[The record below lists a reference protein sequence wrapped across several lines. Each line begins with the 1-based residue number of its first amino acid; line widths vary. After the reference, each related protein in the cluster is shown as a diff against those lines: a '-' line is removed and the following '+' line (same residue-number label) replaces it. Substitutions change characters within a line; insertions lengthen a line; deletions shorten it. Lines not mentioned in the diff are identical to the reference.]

1 MSQKEIFYTW
11 NSVSPERLGDVKV
24 DALKFDCVF
33 DETLRD
39 GIQAPTVRN
48 PPLEAKKK
56 IVDYMVR
63 SGVRHADLGFPGA
76 NETALNECVQ
86 LVEHIKE
93 NSHELKPAFAGRTT
107 TSDISAISRVAELTQ
122 MNIEAYGFVA
132 ISPIRRYV
140 QGWDISE
147 IQSSIKTSSKECR
160 EGGSEF
166 VLVLED
172 AFRCPPETLKEIY
185 DVALESCP
193 SRICLCDTVGAALP
207 EGTKALIQ
215 WTAGYLQDQ
224 NGGIPLEWHGHN
236 DRGMAVANS
245 LAALDAGCSRVHGTI
260 LGVGERA
267 GNAALD
273 QLIVN
278 LYSTTDLPENLKP
291 LVDYADFAQEE
302 LAVNLPYNYPA
313 LGRDVF
319 KTSAGV
325 HAAAILKA
333 HKSGNSILK
342 DMVYSSVVASQL
354 GREQEVLI
362 DEVAGAN
369 NVEYWFLS
377 QGRTDFTK
385 EKSEAILREA
395 KSRKGFLSDEEIRNV
410 IDSSI

>member
-1 MSQKEIFYTW
+1 M
-11 NSVSPERLGDVKV
+11 
-24 DALKFDCVF
+24 
-33 DETLRD
+33 
-39 GIQAPTVRN
+39 
-48 PPLEAKKK
+48 
-56 IVDYMVR
+56 
-63 SGVRHADLGFPGA
+63 RH
-76 NETALNECVQ
+76 
-86 LVEHIKE
+86 
-93 NSHELKPAFAGRTT
+93 
-107 TSDISAISRVAELTQ
+107 
-122 MNIEAYGFVA
+122 
-132 ISPIRRYV
+132 
-140 QGWDISE
+140 
-147 IQSSIKTSSKECR
+147 CR
-160 EGGSEF
+160 
-166 VLVLED
+166 
-172 AFRCPPETLKEIY
+172 
-185 DVALESCP
+185 
-193 SRICLCDTVGAALP
+193 AALP
-207 EGTKALIQ
+207 EGAKALIQ

-385 EKSEAILREA
+385 EKSEAILRKA